1 MAVLS
6 LFVWLLVLAVLVV
19 ICLRVYL
26 RRTVYCPVADRLDD
40 MTVLITGRSVSSC
53 VRTASDRTAPCGML
67 RRLRRDVPQFKAP
80 FTAERN
86 ETQDNVRRRNPDP
99 V

>member
-53 VRTASDRTAPCGML
+53 VRTASDRTAPHGAL
-67 RRLRRDVPQFKAP
+67 RHVASFTPRRA
-80 FTAERN
+80 AI
-86 ETQDNVRRRNPDP
+86 
-99 V
+99 